1 MNYPVKHCAVIIL
14 AAGKS
19 GRMGSPKQLLPYN
32 GKTLLEHA
40 ANEAKLS
47 NAGSVTIVLGHAA
60 DEIIAG
66 TRLSGVHLVKNEN
79 WESGIAS
86 SIIAGIKVLIRE
98 HPDTDAA
105 ILLVS
110 DQPYIDS
117 ALLNQIIAKQQE
129 SDSPMVACEYD
140 GGLGVPA
147 LFHKFLFS
155 QLLALEGDVGAKKLI
170 HQNPNLVA
178 RVQFPLGHV
187 DVDTPDAYR
196 NLF

>member
-19 GRMGSPKQLLPYN
+19 GRMGSTKQLLPYN

-40 ANEAKLS
+40 ADEAKS
-47 NAGSVTIVLGHAA
+47 SEAGSVIVVLGHAA

-66 TRLSGVHLVKNEN
+66 THLSEVHLVKNED
-79 WESGIAS
+79 WESGVAS

-98 HPDTDAA
+98 HPDTDAVL
-105 ILLVS
+105 LLVS

-117 ALLNQIIAKQQE
+117 ALLNQIIARQQE
-129 SDSPMVACEYD
+129 SDKPIVACEYD

-155 QLLALEGDVGAKKLI
+155 QLLALEGDAGAKKLI
-170 HQNPNLVA
+170 HQNPDLVA
-178 RVQFPLGHV
+178 SVEFPLGHI